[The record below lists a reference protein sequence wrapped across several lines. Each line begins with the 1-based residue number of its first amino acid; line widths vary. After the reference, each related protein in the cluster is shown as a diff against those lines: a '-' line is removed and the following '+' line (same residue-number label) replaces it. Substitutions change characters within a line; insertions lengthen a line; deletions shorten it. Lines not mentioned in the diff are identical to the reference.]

1 MISNV
6 MAMIAADKMNHY
18 AIWTADG
25 TANVSTRRIAS
36 FIESWMT
43 AWKSSNVAIIIRID
57 GEQEVFYVSQDETI

>member
-1 MISNV
+1 
-6 MAMIAADKMNHY
+6 MAMIAADRMNHY

-25 TANVSTRRIAS
+25 TANVSTKRIAS